1 MQNFVQQGDVL
12 TLTAPTGGV
21 TAGVPVKIG
30 SLIVIPLGTAA
41 ATVAF
46 EGKVNGVF
54 SGIAKLTTD
63 DLVEGSPLYWD
74 DTNSRL
80 TLTSTSNTFIGHS
93 TEITA
98 TSAATCTARFCGTP
112 GV

>member
-12 TLTAPTGGV
+12 SLTAPTGGV

-30 SLIVIPLGTAA
+30 SLIVIPLHSAIATA
-41 ATVAF
+41 TF
-46 EGKVNGVF
+46 EGKRTGVF

-63 DLVEGSPLYWD
+63 DFVEGSPLYWD

-80 TLTSTSNTFIGHS
+80 TLTSTSNTFAGYS
-93 TEITA
+93 PAITA
-98 TSAATCTARFCGTP
+98 TGAATCSICLNGASGL
-112 GV
+112 

>member
-12 TLTAPTGGV
+12 SLTAPTGGV

-30 SLIVIPLGTAA
+30 SLIVIPLHSAVATA
-41 ATVAF
+41 TF

-63 DLVEGSPLYWD
+63 NFVEGSPVYWD
-74 DTNSRL
+74 DGNSRL
-80 TLTSTSNTFIGHS
+80 TLTSTSNTFVGHS

-98 TSAATCTARFCGTP
+98 GSAATCTVRFCGTP